1 MTDSI
6 PTHPVE
12 ALSSQDK
19 CDIYFS
25 RVVDLAVA
33 SGLLDPDPNTAV
45 GHFAFSGRYTRG
57 KELDRTLQRAL
68 REFEGKRPDLVSQ
81 RRQLQDEVYL
91 GAVDDFLGSSGD
103 EKIRGLIVVGAS
115 YRVWGAG
122 TSFTLT
128 YPWDSAGAGK
138 PVRFRPD
145 LSDFMKRRILRI
157 LKKAGKFRS
166 SNLFGE

>member
-6 PTHPVE
+6 PTHPAE

-33 SGLLDPDPNTAV
+33 SGLLDPDPSTEV
-45 GHFAFSGRYTRG
+45 GHFAFSAHYIRG
-57 KELDRTLQRAL
+57 KELDRRLQSAL
-68 REFEGKRPDLVSQ
+68 REFEGIRPDLVAR
-81 RRQLQDEVYL
+81 RRQLQNEAYL
-91 GAVDDFLGSSGD
+91 GAADDFLRSSDD
-103 EKIRGLIVVGAS
+103 EKIQGLIVVGAS
-115 YRVWGAG
+115 YRVWPTG

-128 YPWDSAGAGK
+128 YPWDSVGNGN

-145 LSDFMKRRILRI
+145 LSDFMKRRILRT
-157 LKKAGKFRS
+157 LKKAGTLRGSK
-166 SNLFGE
+166 LFGE

>member
-1 MTDSI
+1 MNDSI
-6 PTHPVE
+6 PVHPIE

-19 CDIYFS
+19 CDVYFS

-33 SGLLDPDPNTAV
+33 SGLLDPDPNTEV
-45 GHFAFSGRYTRG
+45 GHFAFSAHYIRG
-57 KELDRTLQRAL
+57 KELDRWLQSAL
-68 REFEGKRPDLVSQ
+68 RELEGTRPDLVSR
-81 RRQLQDEVYL
+81 RRQLQNEASW
-91 GAVDDFLGSSGD
+91 GAVDDFFGSSDD

-115 YRVWGAG
+115 YRVWPTG

-128 YPWDSAGAGK
+128 YPWDSAGNGK

-145 LSDFMKRRILRI
+145 LSDFLKRRILRI
-157 LKKAGKFRS
+157 LKKAGKLRG

>member
-6 PTHPVE
+6 PTHPVD

-25 RVVDLAVA
+25 RVVDLAVS
-33 SGLLDPDPNTAV
+33 SGLLDPDPNTEV
-45 GHFAFSGRYTRG
+45 GHFAFSAHYTRG
-57 KELDRTLQRAL
+57 KELDRRLQRAL
-68 REFEGKRPDLVSQ
+68 RELEGMRPDLVSQ
-81 RRQLQDEVYL
+81 RRQSQNEVYL
-91 GAVDDFLGSSGD
+91 GAADDFFRSSD
-103 EKIRGLIVVGAS
+103 REKVRGLIVVGAS
-115 YRVWGAG
+115 YRVWPAG

-157 LKKAGKFRS
+157 LKKAGKLRG